1 MAALAVGASRGILS
15 KTNRSLG
22 ERPRPNLS
30 TKSEKEDQ
38 VAEAYCVKGKHK
50 VEMKNP
56 AKVTM
61 KNGKP
66 ATKGTC
72 PKCGNSVFRIGA

>member
-1 MAALAVGASRGILS
+1 MA
-15 KTNRSLG
+15 T
-22 ERPRPNLS
+22 
-30 TKSEKEDQ
+30 
-38 VAEAYCVKGKHK
+38 AYCVRDKMK
-50 VEMKNP
+50 VEIQNP
-56 AKVTM
+56 QRITM

>member
-1 MAALAVGASRGILS
+1 MESGR
-15 KTNRSLG
+15 KTPSHTLKVTYKGG
-22 ERPRPNLS
+22 E
-30 TKSEKEDQ
+30 
-38 VAEAYCVKGKHK
+38 VAEAYCVRDKMK
-50 VEMKNP
+50 VEIQNP
-56 AKVTM
+56 QKITM